1 MRPSRRSSSDAVKIR
16 RTIGAAVLAAVLG
29 LAGCTAPPVSPDA
42 APRFGEVKA
51 RFVTGRD
58 VDVIEVRALETVALR
73 HVTLVMADGTR
84 VPSDDIEAETSP
96 SLPGPVLTGTGM
108 PETTTTLVGQI
119 ASVALLRLPDPP
131 AYRLGWKTASIEVVL
146 GDGSDRIQERLAA
159 PAPPPP

>member
-1 MRPSRRSSSDAVKIR
+1 MSINRA
-16 RTIGAAVLAAVLG
+16 IGPVALALLLG
-29 LAGCTAPPVSPDA
+29 LSGCTAPPVSPNT

-84 VPSDDIEAETSP
+84 VPTDDIEAESSP
-96 SLPGPVLTGTGM
+96 DLPGPILTGIGM
-108 PETTTTLVGQI
+108 PQSTTTLVGQI

-131 AYRLGWKTASIEVVL
+131 AYRLGWKSASIEVVL
-146 GDGSDRIQERLAA
+146 GDGPGRIEERLAA